1 MVRIFTNGPR
11 KDYVINP
18 FQELAG
24 GASQIYLAAPYFTKP
39 EPILDAVKKGAQVR
53 LLIGL
58 NESTTPQAL
67 AQVNGKPGIAVRYFT
82 GRFHAKIFIFDDVA
96 ILGSSNLTEGGLFA
110 NREASIRLDQDN
122 DREVVEEMMALF
134 VELWEAGKV
143 LTPQIP
149 SDFTAAHKRLQQGPN
164 PEAEIEKAVG
174 KAVPPNIQV
183 DSHKASKE
191 QIFLEGLRRQIYQ
204 EYRPAFTEV
213 THVLEAAGYRRK
225 ELAELGPASETN
237 RFLNWVR
244 LTYAISDHA
253 WNTSPLRS
261 EAERRPI
268 LEKLGSEW
276 VSTDDDK
283 VTEDFAI
290 RLEHLHKVFASA
302 EDIRSASKEDL
313 SVGLMALHAF
323 NEQLRFVKGGEKNLI
338 PEFWARNINDVERV
352 RQTLAFLIYGGG
364 EFIERLHDVLHSP
377 YRKLSNFGL
386 FCALELYGS
395 LKPEECPPLN
405 GRIAKA
411 LRYVGFGVRG

>member
-18 FQELAG
+18 FNELAD

-39 EPILDAVKKGAQVR
+39 EPILDAMKKGAQVQ

-58 NESTTPQAL
+58 NESTSPQAL
-67 AQVNGKPGIAVRYFT
+67 AQVNQKPGIAVRYFT

-96 ILGSSNLTEGGLFA
+96 ILGSSNLTDGGLVS

-122 DREVVEEMMALF
+122 DREAVEEIMALF

-143 LTPQIP
+143 LTPQIL
-149 SDFTAAHKRLQQGPN
+149 SDFAAAHKRLQQGPN
-164 PEAEIEKAVG
+164 PETEIEKAIG
-174 KAVPPNIQV
+174 KAAPPNIHV

-191 QIFLEGLRRQIYQ
+191 QIFLEGLRRQVYQ

-213 THVLEAAGYRRK
+213 TNVLEVAGYRRK

-244 LTYAISDHA
+244 LTYAIGDDS
-253 WNTSPLRS
+253 WNTSPLRT
-261 EAERRPI
+261 EAERRPV

-290 RLEHLHKVFASA
+290 RLEHLHRVFASA
-302 EDIRSASKEDL
+302 EGIRSASKEDL

-323 NEQLRFVKGGEKNLI
+323 SEQLRFVKGGEKNLI
-338 PEFWARNINDVERV
+338 
-352 RQTLAFLIYGGG
+352 
-364 EFIERLHDVLHSP
+364 
-377 YRKLSNFGL
+377 LS
-386 FCALELYGS
+386 LEP
-395 LKPEECPPLN
+395 K
-405 GRIAKA
+405 
-411 LRYVGFGVRG
+411 

>member
-18 FQELAG
+18 FNELAD
-24 GASQIYLAAPYFTKP
+24 GASQIYLAAPYFTKAV
-39 EPILDAVKKGAQVR
+39 PILDAVKKGSQVQ

-58 NESTTPQAL
+58 NESTSPQAL
-67 AQVNGKPGIAVRYFT
+67 AQVSEKPGVAVRYFT
-82 GRFHAKIFIFDDVA
+82 DRFHAKIFIFDDVA
-96 ILGSSNLTEGGLFA
+96 ILGSSNLTDGGLFS

-122 DREVVEEMMALF
+122 DRDAVEEIIALF

-143 LTPQIP
+143 LTPQIL
-149 SDFTAAHKRLQQGPN
+149 SDFAAAHKRLQQGPN
-164 PEAEIEKAVG
+164 PETEIEKAIG

-191 QIFLEGLRRQIYQ
+191 QIFLEGLRRQVYQ

-213 THVLEAAGYRRK
+213 TNVLEAAGYRRK

-244 LTYAISDHA
+244 LTYAIGDDS
-253 WNTSPLRS
+253 WNTSPYRN
-261 EAERRPI
+261 EAERRPL
-268 LEKLGSEW
+268 LEKLGNEW

-290 RLEHLHKVFASA
+290 RLEHLHKVFASV
-302 EDIRSASKEDL
+302 EGIHSVSKEVL

-338 PEFWARNINDVERV
+338 PEFWARNNNDVERV
-352 RQTLAFLIYGGG
+352 RQTLAYLIYGGG
-364 EFIERLHDVLHSP
+364 EFIQRLHDVLYSP

-411 LRYVGFGVRG
+411 LRYIGFDVRG